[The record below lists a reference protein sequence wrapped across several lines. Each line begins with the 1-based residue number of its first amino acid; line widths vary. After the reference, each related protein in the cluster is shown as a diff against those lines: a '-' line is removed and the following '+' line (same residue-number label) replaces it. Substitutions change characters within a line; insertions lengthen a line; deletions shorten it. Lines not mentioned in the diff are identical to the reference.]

1 MITLKLGGQTYELK
15 VGKKF
20 VLDDPHHIY
29 GNWITITTTDYEVS
43 ASRVK
48 DAIDTFMVESIRVLN
63 EDIDTPQDVDLSK
76 LKKGELLKI
85 SEELGLNVSPK
96 TTKKELIDLIEGI
109 GDVEC

>member
-29 GNWITITTTDYEVS
+29 GNWITIATTDYEVS

-63 EDIDTPQDVDLSK
+63 EDIDIPQDVDLSK
-76 LKKGELLKI
+76 LKKADIEYI
-85 SEELGLNVSPK
+85 AQELGFDMSVK
-96 TTKKELIDLIEGI
+96 RTKKEWIELIEG
-109 GDVEC
+109 V